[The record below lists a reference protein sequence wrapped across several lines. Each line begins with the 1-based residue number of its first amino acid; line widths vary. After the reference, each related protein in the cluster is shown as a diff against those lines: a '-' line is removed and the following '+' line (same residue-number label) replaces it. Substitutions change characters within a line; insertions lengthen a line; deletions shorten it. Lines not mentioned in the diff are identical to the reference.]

1 MLRLKTLLTR
11 NHRIADVMEEVFD
24 QYAGGGEPGP
34 HAVGLFIV
42 DYLEKMGPRPRSEI
56 VQAVKVEW
64 LRVSGRPFNSNVV
77 SKVKKALSDGQLDGR
92 IAPEASKG
100 WWRATNADERDNT
113 LDSDGSS
120 KAEKLAELDE
130 LDTNEIE
137 AEHTVG
143 DGEQFVY
150 AYYIPVYKDL
160 YKARGDSRWPM
171 KIGKS
176 IDPRQRL
183 NTHATALPDAPSV
196 AVIVRTN
203 DAGNLERFLHL
214 TLRVRGREYDGTGG
228 SEWFVTNPDEILD
241 IYRFAAGESSDDP
254 S

>member
-1 MLRLKTLLTR
+1 
-11 NHRIADVMEEVFD
+11 MEDVFD
-24 QYAGGGEPGP
+24 QYVAGGEPGP

-42 DYLEKMGPRPRSEI
+42 DYLEKSGPRPRSEI
-56 VQAVKVEW
+56 IQAVKVEW
-64 LRVSGRPFNSNVV
+64 QRVSGRPFISDVV
-77 SKVKKALSDGQLDGR
+77 AKVKKALSDGELDGR
-92 IAPEASKG
+92 IAREASKG
-100 WWRATNADERDNT
+100 WWRATNPIERDAIV
-113 LDSDGSS
+113 DSDGSS
-120 KAEKLAELDE
+120 TAEKLAELDE

-143 DGEQFVY
+143 EGEQFVY
-150 AYYIPVYKDL
+150 AYYVPVYKDL
-160 YKARGDSRWPM
+160 FEARGEARWPI

-176 IDPRQRL
+176 IDARQRL

-203 DAGNLERFLHL
+203 DAANLERFLHL

-241 IYRFAAGESSDDP
+241 IYRFAAGESSADP
-254 S
+254 T